1 MRQLLTT
8 PRFDRRL
15 KLFLKRHPEL
25 AVTVHRV
32 MTVLVGDH
40 YPANL
45 KLHKLEGILAGCLGA
60 SISYEYRLVFILRPD
75 TVCFIDIGTHDDVY
89 R

>member
-15 KLFLKRHPEL
+15 VVFSKRHPEL
-25 AVTVHRV
+25 VSAINSV
-32 MTVLVGDH
+32 MTILTGDSH
-40 YPANL
+40 PANL
-45 KLHKLEGILAGCLGA
+45 KLHKLGGVLKGCLGA
-60 SISYEYRLVFILRPD
+60 SISYEYRLVFILNPH
-75 TVCFIDIGTHDDVY
+75 TICFIDIGTHDEVY